1 MKNYHF
7 FPVFLTLL
15 ASYIGLHLYSASWF
29 SRSFA
34 VSPAAAR
41 GLRLLFLL
49 LALAAPFA
57 MFLRHH
63 CADLAAALDWFYTAS
78 YAWMGIIFLAGAGFI
93 FADFLKHGLK
103 YFLTPAWLRHYRYGV
118 LAALGFI
125 LAYAFYAG
133 LKVPEVKELRI
144 AVPGLPPSMEGIR
157 IAQISD
163 IHLDSAY
170 KLRRFSDTVDSVKAA
185 KPDLVL
191 FTGDLVDPG
200 LTDDNTAR
208 LGGLVRELKSRLGIY
223 GVFGN
228 HEYYYGY
235 EKSIARYREFGIKLL
250 RNEGVD
256 ITDPASASGG
266 SGGTPALLAQDAKV
280 RGLTIAGKRSDRSQK
295 GGINIRLI
303 GLGDILTE
311 KMTEKDVKDILKK
324 HRRPGISILMTHQP
338 VMYSLMAENGD
349 FVGFSGHIHGGQLF
363 PFHLFTRMFYKYFYG
378 LYRVKNSVFY
388 VTSGAG
394 TWGPPLRWLAP
405 SEIPIITLT
414 AKASD

>member
-15 ASYIGLHLYSASWF
+15 VSYIGLHLYSASWF

-57 MFLRHH
+57 MFLRHR
-63 CADLAAALDWFYTAS
+63 CAGPALDWFNTAS
-78 YAWMGIIFLAGAGFI
+78 YAWMGIMFLAGTGFI
-93 FADFLKHGLK
+93 FADLLKHGLK
-103 YFLTPAWLRHYRYGV
+103 YFLTPACLQHYRYGV
-118 LAALGFI
+118 LAALGLI
-125 LAYAFYAG
+125 ITYAFYAG
-133 LKVPEVKELRI
+133 LKTPEVKEI
-144 AVPGLPPSMEGIR
+144 GITVPGLPPYMEGLR

-170 KLRRFSDTVDSVKAA
+170 KLRQFSGTVDRVNAA

-200 LTDDNTAR
+200 LTRSDKLGELVRKLKPR
-208 LGGLVRELKSRLGIY
+208 LGVYGI
-223 GVFGN
+223 FGN

-235 EKSIARYREFGIKLL
+235 EKSIARYKEFGIKLL
-250 RNEGVD
+250 RNESVD
-256 ITDPASASGG
+256 ITDPVSALGG
-266 SGGTPALLAQDAKV
+266 SGA
-280 RGLTIAGKRSDRSQK
+280 S
-295 GGINIRLI
+295 IRLI
-303 GLGDILTE
+303 GFGDILTE
-311 KMTEKDVKDILKK
+311 KMTEKDVKDILIKY
-324 HRRPGISILMTHQP
+324 RRPGVSILMTHQP
-338 VMYSLMAENGD
+338 VMYTLMAGNGD
-349 FVGFSGHIHGGQLF
+349 FAGFSGHTHRGQIF
-363 PFHLFTRMFYKYFYG
+363 PFHGFTRMFYKHFYG

-414 AKASD
+414 AQSK